1 MKEKNILQKTIEN
14 LSDEKDLR
22 RVDKTLKMMAEN
34 CKTEEE
40 RRRINQARKSLRK
53 HKMKLRRRLVAAIC
67 LACVLVVFLV
77 ISMGVYAAGRF
88 IKKDSKEKTVPN
100 TKSTVAESET
110 VALLDEPVEILLS
123 FTGDCILGTDENFYY
138 DTSFNAYYENYG
150 SAYFFQNVKDVFEKD
165 DLTIINMEG
174 TLTDLT
180 TRKDKQFAFKG
191 DPEYVKVLT
200 NGSVEAA
207 NMANNHSYDY
217 GEESF
222 KDTVNI
228 LEKNKIRTFGD
239 DETVIIPVKG
249 VNVGIFGIY
258 ELDDHEERIPQVKSD
273 IAKLKK
279 DGADIIVAVF
289 HWGNELERV
298 PDDNQ
303 VMLAHLAIDEGA
315 DVVVGHH
322 SHVLQGIDTYKGKT
336 IAYSLGNFCFGGNY
350 HPTEMDTMIF
360 QQKFMIDTSKKI
372 TDSEINVIPCSVSSE
387 SDCNNYQP
395 TILEGDEAK
404 RVRELIQE
412 RSDQIG

>member
-34 CKTEEE
+34 CTTEEE

-53 HKMKLRRRLVAAIC
+53 HKMKLKRRLMAALC

-100 TKSTVAESET
+100 TKSTVVESET

-207 NMANNHSYDY
+207 NMANNHTYDY

-322 SHVLQGIDTYKGKT
+322 PHVLQGIDTYKGKT

>member
-100 TKSTVAESET
+100 TKSTVVESET

-191 DPEYVKVLT
+191 DTEYVKVLT

-207 NMANNHSYDY
+207 NMANNHTYDY

-289 HWGNELERV
+289 HWGNELEQV

-322 SHVLQGIDTYKGKT
+322 PHVLQGIDTYKGKT

-404 RVRELIQE
+404 RVLELIEE

>member
-1 MKEKNILQKTIEN
+1 MRVKTD
-14 LSDEKDLR
+14 S
-22 RVDKTLKMMAEN
+22 
-34 CKTEEE
+34 KTEKIQHVFSNIEIPTTQKGYTKSDGEKVE
-40 RRRINQARKSLRK
+40 RIKGEVILEIDPKLTMSLFDMRQGYIHHISMIAKYSKKVNTPRLYIYLLRQMGLDKSLDVKVEFLPMKQYLGLVELDEHLLDDKGEPVMNKYPKFSQFRK
-53 HKMKLRRRLVAAIC
+53 Q
-67 LACVLVVFLV
+67 VLDVVREDLNRMA
-77 ISMGVYAAGRF
+77 SR
-88 IKKDSKEKTVPN
+88 
-100 TKSTVAESET
+100 SET
-110 VALLDEPVEILLS
+110 DIVFDEFSEEDFIYRN
-123 FTGDCILGTDENFYY
+123 G
-138 DTSFNAYYENYG
+138 
-150 SAYFFQNVKDVFEKD
+150 KH
-165 DLTIINMEG
+165 
-174 TLTDLT
+174 
-180 TRKDKQFAFKG
+180 KG

-322 SHVLQGIDTYKGKT
+322 PHVLQGIDTYKGKT

>member
-207 NMANNHSYDY
+207 NMANNHTYDY
-217 GEESF
+217 GEGSF

-289 HWGNELERV
+289 HWGNELEQV

-322 SHVLQGIDTYKGKT
+322 PHVLQGIDTYKGKT

>member
-100 TKSTVAESET
+100 TKSTVVESET

-315 DVVVGHH
+315 DGVVGHH
-322 SHVLQGIDTYKGKT
+322 PHVLQGIDTYKGKT

>member
-53 HKMKLRRRLVAAIC
+53 HKMKLQRRLMAALC
-67 LACVLVVFLV
+67 LVCVLVVFLV

-207 NMANNHSYDY
+207 NMANNHTYDY

-322 SHVLQGIDTYKGKT
+322 PHVLQGIDTYKGKT

>member
-40 RRRINQARKSLRK
+40 RRRINQACKSLRK
-53 HKMKLRRRLVAAIC
+53 HKMKLRRRLMAALC
-67 LACVLVVFLV
+67 LVCVLVVFLV

-322 SHVLQGIDTYKGKT
+322 PHVLQGIDTYKGKT

>member
-34 CKTEEE
+34 CTTEEE

-53 HKMKLRRRLVAAIC
+53 HKMKLQRRLVAAIC

-77 ISMGVYAAGRF
+77 IGMGVYAVGRF
-88 IKKDSKEKTVPN
+88 VKKDTKEKTVPN

-110 VALLDEPVEILLS
+110 LALLDEPVEILLS

-150 SAYFFQNVKDVFEKD
+150 SAYFFQNVKDLFQKD

-322 SHVLQGIDTYKGKT
+322 PHVLQGIDTYKGKT

>member
-34 CKTEEE
+34 CTTEEE
-40 RRRINQARKSLRK
+40 HRRINQARKSLRK

-110 VALLDEPVEILLS
+110 LALLDEPVEILLS

-207 NMANNHSYDY
+207 NMANNHTYDY

-322 SHVLQGIDTYKGKT
+322 PHVLQGIDTYKGKT

>member
-100 TKSTVAESET
+100 TKSTVVESET

-273 IAKLKK
+273 IDKLKK

-322 SHVLQGIDTYKGKT
+322 PHVLQGIDTYKGKT

>member
-53 HKMKLRRRLVAAIC
+53 HKMKLQRRLLAAIC
-67 LACVLVVFLV
+67 LVCVLVVFLV

-100 TKSTVAESET
+100 TKSTVAESEI

-150 SAYFFQNVKDVFEKD
+150 SAYFFQNVKDVFKKD

-207 NMANNHSYDY
+207 NMANNHTYDY
-217 GEESF
+217 GEDSF

-258 ELDDHEERIPQVKSD
+258 ELDDHEERVPQVKSD

-303 VMLAHLAIDEGA
+303 VKLAHLAIDEGA

-322 SHVLQGIDTYKGKT
+322 PHVLQGIDTYKGKT

>member
-100 TKSTVAESET
+100 TKSTVVESET

-207 NMANNHSYDY
+207 NMANNHTYDY

-322 SHVLQGIDTYKGKT
+322 PHVLQGIDTYKGKT

>member
-100 TKSTVAESET
+100 TKSTVVESET
-110 VALLDEPVEILLS
+110 VAFLDEPVEILLS

-322 SHVLQGIDTYKGKT
+322 PHVLQGIDTYKGKT

>member
-53 HKMKLRRRLVAAIC
+53 HKMKLQRRLLAAIC
-67 LACVLVVFLV
+67 LVCVLVVFLV

-150 SAYFFQNVKDVFEKD
+150 SAYFFQNVKDVFKKD

-207 NMANNHSYDY
+207 NMANNHTYDY
-217 GEESF
+217 GEDSF

-303 VMLAHLAIDEGA
+303 LMLAHLAIDEGA

-322 SHVLQGIDTYKGKT
+322 PHVLQGIDTYKGKT

-360 QQKFMIDTSKKI
+360 QQKFMLDTSKKI

>member
-67 LACVLVVFLV
+67 LVCVLVVFLV

-322 SHVLQGIDTYKGKT
+322 PHVLQGIDTYKGKT

>member
-322 SHVLQGIDTYKGKT
+322 PHVLQGIDTYKGKT

>member
-53 HKMKLRRRLVAAIC
+53 HKMKLKRRLMAALC

-100 TKSTVAESET
+100 TKSTVVESET

-207 NMANNHSYDY
+207 NMANNHTYDY

-322 SHVLQGIDTYKGKT
+322 PHVLQGIDTYKGKT

>member
-207 NMANNHSYDY
+207 NMANNHTYDY

-322 SHVLQGIDTYKGKT
+322 PHVLQGIDTYKGKT

>member
-53 HKMKLRRRLVAAIC
+53 HKMKLQRRLLAAIC
-67 LACVLVVFLV
+67 LVCVLVVFLV

-150 SAYFFQNVKDVFEKD
+150 SAYFFQNVKDVFKKD

-207 NMANNHSYDY
+207 NMANNHTYDY
-217 GEESF
+217 GEDSF

-322 SHVLQGIDTYKGKT
+322 PHVLQGIDTYKGKT

-360 QQKFMIDTSKKI
+360 QQKFMLDTSKKI

>member
-14 LSDEKDLR
+14 LSDEKNLR

-34 CKTEEE
+34 CTTEEE

-53 HKMKLRRRLVAAIC
+53 HKMKLQRRLLAAIC
-67 LACVLVVFLV
+67 LVCVLVVFLV

-150 SAYFFQNVKDVFEKD
+150 SAYFFQNVKDVFKKD

-207 NMANNHSYDY
+207 NMANNHTYDY
-217 GEESF
+217 GEDSF

-322 SHVLQGIDTYKGKT
+322 PHVLQGIDTYKGKT

-360 QQKFMIDTSKKI
+360 QQKFMLDTSKKI

>member
-191 DPEYVKVLT
+191 DTEYVKVLT

-322 SHVLQGIDTYKGKT
+322 PHVLQGIDTYKGKT

-404 RVRELIQE
+404 RVLELIEE

>member
-34 CKTEEE
+34 CTTEEE

-53 HKMKLRRRLVAAIC
+53 HKMKLQRRLMAALC

-110 VALLDEPVEILLS
+110 LALLDEPVEILLS

-207 NMANNHSYDY
+207 NMANNHTYDY

-228 LEKNKIRTFGD
+228 LEKKKIRTFGD

-258 ELDDHEERIPQVKSD
+258 ELDDHEERVPQVKSD

-322 SHVLQGIDTYKGKT
+322 PHVLQGIDTYKGKT

>member
-34 CKTEEE
+34 CTTEEE

-53 HKMKLRRRLVAAIC
+53 HKMKLQRRLMAALC
-67 LACVLVVFLV
+67 LVCVLVVFLV

-110 VALLDEPVEILLS
+110 LALLDEPVEILLS
-123 FTGDCILGTDENFYY
+123 FTGDCILGTDEYFYY

-207 NMANNHSYDY
+207 NMANNHTYDY

-322 SHVLQGIDTYKGKT
+322 PHVLQGIDTYKGKT

>member
-53 HKMKLRRRLVAAIC
+53 HKMKLQRRLVAAIC

-100 TKSTVAESET
+100 TKSTVVESET

-207 NMANNHSYDY
+207 NMANNHTYDY

-322 SHVLQGIDTYKGKT
+322 PHVLQGIDTYKGKT

-372 TDSEINVIPCSVSSE
+372 ADSEINVIPCSVSSE
-387 SDCNNYQP
+387 E
-395 TILEGDEAK
+395 TIPF
-404 RVRELIQE
+404 
-412 RSDQIG
+412 

>member
-322 SHVLQGIDTYKGKT
+322 PHVLQGIDTYKGKT

-360 QQKFMIDTSKKI
+360 QQKFMLDTSKKI

>member
-34 CKTEEE
+34 CTTEEE

-53 HKMKLRRRLVAAIC
+53 HKMKLQRRLMAALC

-150 SAYFFQNVKDVFEKD
+150 SAYFFQNVKDLFQKD

-207 NMANNHSYDY
+207 NMANNHTYDY

-322 SHVLQGIDTYKGKT
+322 PHVLQGIDTYKGKT

>member
-207 NMANNHSYDY
+207 NMANNHTYDY
-217 GEESF
+217 GEDSF

-322 SHVLQGIDTYKGKT
+322 PHVLQGIDTYKGKT

>member
-100 TKSTVAESET
+100 TKSTVVESET

-322 SHVLQGIDTYKGKT
+322 PHVLQGIDTYKGKT

>member
-53 HKMKLRRRLVAAIC
+53 HKMKLQRRLVAAIC

-100 TKSTVAESET
+100 TKSTVVESET

-322 SHVLQGIDTYKGKT
+322 PHVLQGIDTYKGKT

>member
-100 TKSTVAESET
+100 TKSTVVESET

-289 HWGNELERV
+289 HWGNELEQV

-322 SHVLQGIDTYKGKT
+322 PHVLQGIDTYKGKT

-404 RVRELIQE
+404 RVLELIEE

>member
-100 TKSTVAESET
+100 TKSTVVERET

-322 SHVLQGIDTYKGKT
+322 PHVLQGIDTYKGKT

>member
-53 HKMKLRRRLVAAIC
+53 HKMKLQRRLLAAIC
-67 LACVLVVFLV
+67 LVCVLVVFLV

-150 SAYFFQNVKDVFEKD
+150 SAYFFQNVKDVFKKD

-207 NMANNHSYDY
+207 NMANNHTYDY
-217 GEESF
+217 GEDSF

-322 SHVLQGIDTYKGKT
+322 PHVLQGIDTYKGKT

>member
-34 CKTEEE
+34 CTTEEE

-100 TKSTVAESET
+100 TKSTVVESET

-322 SHVLQGIDTYKGKT
+322 PHVLQGIDTYKGKT

>member
-53 HKMKLRRRLVAAIC
+53 HKMKLQRRLLAAIC
-67 LACVLVVFLV
+67 LVCVLVVFLV

-150 SAYFFQNVKDVFEKD
+150 SAYFFQNVKDVFKKD

-207 NMANNHSYDY
+207 NMANNHTYDY
-217 GEESF
+217 GEDSF

-303 VMLAHLAIDEGA
+303 LMLAHLAIDEGA

-322 SHVLQGIDTYKGKT
+322 PHVLQGIDTYKGKT

>member
-53 HKMKLRRRLVAAIC
+53 HKMKLQRRLVAAIC
-67 LACVLVVFLV
+67 LVCVLIVFLV
-77 ISMGVYAAGRF
+77 IGMGVYAAGRF
-88 IKKDSKEKTVPN
+88 VKKDTKEKTVPN

-150 SAYFFQNVKDVFEKD
+150 SAYFFQNVKDVFKKD

-207 NMANNHSYDY
+207 NMANNHTYDY
-217 GEESF
+217 GEDSF

-258 ELDDHEERIPQVKSD
+258 ELDDHEERVPQVKSD

-322 SHVLQGIDTYKGKT
+322 PHVLQGIDTYKGKT

-360 QQKFMIDTSKKI
+360 QQKFMLDTSKKI

>member
-110 VALLDEPVEILLS
+110 LALLDEPVEILLS

-258 ELDDHEERIPQVKSD
+258 ELDDHEARLPQVKSD

-303 VMLAHLAIDEGA
+303 VMLAQLAIDEGA

-322 SHVLQGIDTYKGKT
+322 PHVLQGIDTYKGKT

>member
-322 SHVLQGIDTYKGKT
+322 PHVLQGIDTYKGKT

-404 RVRELIQE
+404 RVREFIQE

>member
-53 HKMKLRRRLVAAIC
+53 HKMKLQRRLVAAIC

-322 SHVLQGIDTYKGKT
+322 PHVLQGIDTYKGKT